1 MFVLDIVAV
10 FRTLCIVQMCEQVSI
25 FFYIWFIFLFTLF
38 KYICLCASV
47 YTDLGC
53 INVSSF
59 CSHVDLSCV
68 LCLNEREPI
77 NSNLPFRKMHR
88 IFEII
93 RTEENIRN
101 IKRRSAVLPCLA
113 IDHNYPGLECIHR
126 IRPLIT
132 PFIRQES
139 KIKKNA
145 NICLHSLLLT
155 LNKKTSRTNCLIN
168 ILVFFLTA

>member
-1 MFVLDIVAV
+1 MH
-10 FRTLCIVQMCEQVSI
+10 
-25 FFYIWFIFLFTLF
+25 
-38 KYICLCASV
+38 
-47 YTDLGC
+47 TDLGC

-59 CSHVDLSCV
+59 CSHVDLLCV